1 MSAAL
6 PLIVDAWR
14 MVTAQRVFEG
24 WLEFSAMP
32 RLAAA
37 LASSDGRCRY
47 ALEFGRDSLGH
58 GFVELQV
65 EAALPLICQ
74 RSLERFELPVRVQQR
89 LGMITEEAQEAA
101 LPEGYEPIL
110 LDAEGNVR
118 PLDLIEDELLL
129 ALPAVPV
136 SPGTESVD
144 LTWPPEAPVEVP
156 PASAFAAL
164 ARLKQ
169 PTA

>member
-6 PLIVDAWR
+6 PLILDAWR
-14 MVTAQRVFEG
+14 MVTAQRIFEG
-24 WLEFSAMP
+24 GLDISAMP

-37 LASSDGRCRY
+37 LVSSDGRCRY
-47 ALEFGRDSLGH
+47 TMEFGRDSLGT

-65 EAALPLICQ
+65 EASLPLICQ
-74 RSLERFELPVRVQQR
+74 RTLEVFELPVRIEQR
-89 LGMITEEAQEAA
+89 LGLITDESQESA
-101 LPEGYEPIL
+101 LPEGYEPVL

-118 PLDLIEDELLL
+118 PIDLIEDELLL

-136 SPGTESVD
+136 RPDSESVD
-144 LTWPPEAPVEVP
+144 VTWPPEAPVEEP

-164 ARLKQ
+164 AQLKQ
-169 PTA
+169 PKA